1 MKIKSFLII
10 LLTLLLLSSCTSI
23 KNEIIRSKLSVSR
36 EELKELKKTS
46 DPNVTLSDGSALMVY
61 AMNKYANEDGSFNS
75 TEDIS
80 LLEDRK
86 ITSVSLSSSTLWVS
100 YPKEYK
106 EGDVLPVI
114 FFTHG
119 GGYTQSSY
127 KTYQK
132 LLAILSDRTSS
143 IVFAVDYSLAPEYKF
158 PKAVE
163 DVWEA
168 YTYLLDNAAS
178 YNADTSKIIL
188 LGDSAGGNFA
198 AGLSIRAKEENV
210 TEPVG
215 VVLIYPNLCV
225 YPVLLPSH
233 VLFGGFDGRKTMI
246 SLKVMEHTYTSYL
259 ETMEDGLKPYA
270 SPLLMLEGALN
281 TLSVPN
287 LYEECA
293 VETDEDGKYILP
305 EHLIIVA
312 EADSLRD
319 EGIMYHALLTD
330 LGSTSTLSVYKG
342 AIHAFFQLYEIL
354 DDGEKAIKEISSFI
368 ERKVAE

>member
-1 MKIKSFLII
+1 MKLKSILIV
-10 LLTLLLLSSCTSI
+10 LLSLLLLSSCTSI

-46 DPNVTLSDGSALMVY
+46 DPDVTLSDGSALIVY
-61 AMNKYANEDGSFNS
+61 AMNKYANADGTFAG
-75 TEDIS
+75 TGEIP

-86 ITSVSLSSSTLWVS
+86 ILSIPLTSSTLWVS

-106 EGDVLPVI
+106 EGEVLPVI

-132 LLAILSDRTSS
+132 VLAILSDNTSS
-143 IVFAVDYSLAPEYKF
+143 IVFSIDYSLAPEYKF

-168 YTYLLDNAAS
+168 YTYLLDNGKD
-178 YNADTSKIIL
+178 YNADTSRIIL

-233 VLFGGFDGRKTMI
+233 VLFGGFDGRMSMI

-259 ETMEDGLKPYA
+259 MTKEDGLKPYA

-287 LYEECA
+287 LYKECA
-293 VETDEDGKYILP
+293 VETDDNGEYILP

-330 LGSTSTLSVYKG
+330 LGSKSTLSVYKG
-342 AIHAFFQLYEIL
+342 AIHGFFQLYEIL
-354 DDGEKAIKEISSFI
+354 DDGEKAIKEVTSFI
-368 ERKVAE
+368 LKHTKQ